1 MVCGTLRNSATR
13 KFCAQVIFIHNGHGT
28 RVSWNKDILSEEEII
43 EKTSKEFYSLSESE
57 ECDSSC
63 DDKKNICMECKK
75 IYEERES

>member
-1 MVCGTLRNSATR
+1 MEQE
-13 KFCAQVIFIHNGHGT
+13 FHGT
-28 RVSWNKDILSEEEII
+28 DILSEEEII